1 MLELLPPT
9 ASYLGVDVS
18 PVMVALA
25 TNRLAGWGDRA
36 QVRLVDGSMPL
47 PADSNSTDRIVCTY
61 IFDLLDDTDAAA
73 VLDEFERILTP
84 DGLLCLVSLRAG
96 LTRFERLVSG
106 LWTNAVATC
115 PATVGRLSAD
125 PAGSGA
131 GPTMGTSP
139 SACCPLVGFGLRSG
153 RGHATTKPVDADI
166 MTAAPPASCARSL
179 APARPGWSVRQF
191 KHAARGRD
199 ILRAGLSACLQGMGR
214 GPETRI
220 KRPARRIRDIHQGG
234 LSFDRERTTTLCA
247 GERLCRFVTSWENPS
262 VSTRVSLVPIAP
274 LGKRP
279 DSRDG
284 QDRQH
289 QADIRGRRFLIEYE
303 TLSLA

>member
-1 MLELLPPT
+1 MKAAQARAVYDRIGRAQDWQFYENRAVARLLTDFAPQTAHAVFEFGCGTARLAVRMLELLPPT

-106 LWTNAVATC
+106 LWTMLWRRAPQLLGGCRPMRLDQVLGQRWALRHQHVVHSWGLVSEVVVAT
-115 PATVGRLSAD
+115 P
-125 PAGSGA
+125 
-131 GPTMGTSP
+131 
-139 SACCPLVGFGLRSG
+139 
-153 RGHATTKPVDADI
+153 
-166 MTAAPPASCARSL
+166 
-179 APARPGWSVRQF
+179 RQ
-191 KHAARGRD
+191 
-199 ILRAGLSACLQGMGR
+199 
-214 GPETRI
+214 
-220 KRPARRIRDIHQGG
+220 
-234 LSFDRERTTTLCA
+234 
-247 GERLCRFVTSWENPS
+247 NPS
-262 VSTRVSLVPIAP
+262 TPTS
-274 LGKRP
+274 
-279 DSRDG
+279 
-284 QDRQH
+284 
-289 QADIRGRRFLIEYE
+289 
-303 TLSLA
+303 